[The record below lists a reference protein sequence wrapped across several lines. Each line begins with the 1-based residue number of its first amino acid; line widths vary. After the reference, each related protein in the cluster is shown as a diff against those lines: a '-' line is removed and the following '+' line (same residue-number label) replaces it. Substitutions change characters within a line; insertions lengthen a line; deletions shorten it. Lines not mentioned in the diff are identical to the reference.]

1 MTSAREAG
9 TDRVAALPQ
18 LQRRALLA
26 APLGLGLGW
35 LAGLGSTFAATL
47 PTASSLASE
56 LAAALRASQPL
67 VVMASLDGCPF
78 CRIVRDT
85 QLAPLQRQGL
95 PVVQLDMGSA
105 QSVRGFDGT
114 PSTHEKL
121 LREWKVGV
129 APTVLFFGR
138 SGREVAERLTGAS
151 IPDFYGAYLD
161 DRLRIARQ
169 SLG

>member
-1 MTSAREAG
+1 VTLLRKPLADPTVAG
-9 TDRVAALPQ
+9 PQ
-18 LQRRALLA
+18 LARRALLA
-26 APLGLGLGW
+26 TPFGLGLGW
-35 LAGLGSTFAATL
+35 LTGVGSACAATL
-47 PTASSLASE
+47 PAPASLASE
-56 LAAALRASQPL
+56 LAAALQASQPL

-105 QSVRGFDGT
+105 QPVRGFDGT
-114 PSTHEKL
+114 ASTHERL

-138 SGREVAERLTGAS
+138 DGREVADRLAGAS

-161 DRLRIARQ
+161 ERLRIARL
-169 SLG
+169 SLR

>member
-1 MTSAREAG
+1 MRRRQEAG
-9 TDRVAALPQ
+9 TDLIVALPQ
-18 LQRRALLA
+18 PQRRALLA
-26 APLGLGLGW
+26 VPLGLGLGW
-35 LAGLGSTFAATL
+35 LAGVSNTFGATL
-47 PTASSLASE
+47 PTAASLASE
-56 LAAALRASQPL
+56 LAAALRAGQPL

-85 QLAPLQRQGL
+85 ELAPLQRKGL

-105 QSVRGFDGT
+105 QPVRGFDGAS
-114 PSTHEKL
+114 STHEKL

-138 SGREVAERLTGAS
+138 NGREVAERLTGAS

-161 DRLRIARQ
+161 ERLRIARR

>member
-1 MTSAREAG
+1 MTLLRQPLS
-9 TDRVAALPQ
+9 DPIVAVSQ
-18 LQRRALLA
+18 LRRRALLVG
-26 APLGLGLGW
+26 PLGLGLGW
-35 LAGLGSTFAATL
+35 ISGIRSASAATL
-47 PTASSLASE
+47 PVPVSLADE
-56 LAAALRASQPL
+56 LAAALQAGQPL

-105 QSVRGFDGT
+105 LPVRGFDRKL
-114 PSTHEKL
+114 STHEKM

-138 SGREVAERLTGAS
+138 NGREAAERLAGAS

-161 DRLRIARQ
+161 ERLRTARQ